1 MSEQQLSAPIRSAAL
16 DFLRDPSFG
25 MSAPFSQAVLLAE
38 HARIAGMSHH
48 GEAVD
53 LDAQLEVGTRLE
65 LRRDPTSTLDPWT
78 IRILAPGGRQVG
90 FMPADINEVLARLM
104 DAGKRLYAVVDETDE
119 TDTWLK
125 IYVKVF
131 LDD

>member
-1 MSEQQLSAPIRSAAL
+1 MSNQELSAPIRSAAL
-16 DFLRDPSFG
+16 DFLRDPAFG
-25 MSAPFSQAVLLAE
+25 MSAPFSQAILLAE

-53 LDAQLEVGTRLE
+53 LDAQLEIGTRLQ
-65 LRRDPTSTLDPWT
+65 LRREAANKLDPWT
-78 IRILAPGGRQVG
+78 IRILAPSGRQVG
-90 FMPADINEVLARLM
+90 FMPADVNEVLARLM
-104 DAGKRLYAVVDETDE
+104 DAGKRLYAVIDETDE